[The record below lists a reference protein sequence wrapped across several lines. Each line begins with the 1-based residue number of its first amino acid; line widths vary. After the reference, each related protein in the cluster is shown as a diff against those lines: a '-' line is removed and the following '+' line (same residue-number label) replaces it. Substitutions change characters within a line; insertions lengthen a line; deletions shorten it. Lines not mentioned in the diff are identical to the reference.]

1 VRHSRPPKQRLWLGP
16 DRYICGCDRRITHAN
31 AYSDGYSYSY
41 RYSYSYSYS
50 YCHCDG
56 DSDSDSDGNRYI
68 DAKHESYA
76 YSYSYWHS
84 HTETYTYSKSSPVR
98 SASPHTAAETV
109 AIFTRRS
116 FFAIGDR

>member
-1 VRHSRPPKQRLWLGP
+1 VRHSRSAKQRLWLGP
-16 DRYICGCDRRITHAN
+16 DRYISGCDRRITHAN
-31 AYSDGYSYSY
+31 AYS
-41 RYSYSYSYS
+41 

-56 DSDSDSDGNRYI
+56 DSNRNRYI
-68 DAKHESYA
+68 DAKRES

-109 AIFTRRS
+109 AIFARRS
-116 FFAIGDR
+116 FFAIGDK

>member
-1 VRHSRPPKQRLWLGP
+1 MRHSRPPKQRLWLGP
-16 DRYICGCDRRITHAN
+16 GRYICGCERRITHAN
-31 AYSDGYSYSY
+31 AYSYSDCYS
-41 RYSYSYSYS
+41 
-50 YCHCDG
+50 HG
-56 DSDSDSDGNRYI
+56 DSDTHSNSYGDGNSNRDAHSNRNRYI
-68 DAKHESYA
+68 DAKRES

-116 FFAIGDR
+116 FFALGDR